1 MGYFRSQLKK
11 FLVWRIKNIPERQFV
26 LLISVVIG
34 FVSGLGAVLIK
45 NITYEIK
52 WFIQTEFVQNY
63 FTILYFVFPAIGL
76 TLTYLASK
84 YILGRITGQGIS
96 DTLYAISK
104 KNGKMGIRGMYSPL
118 VAVPMT
124 VGFGGSVGL
133 EGATVF
139 MGSSI
144 GSNLA
149 RLFHLNQKT
158 IYLMIGC
165 ATAGALASNFHA
177 PIGAIIFAIEIF
189 SLDLTIASIVPMLL
203 ASSIGALTS
212 IWIYGDETLFKFV
225 IQDKFAPKDIPFYI
239 LLGVVGAMT
248 SLYFIM
254 MYKWMGKLFAALD
267 KQWKKLLV
275 GSLILGAAIYFF
287 PSLYGQGYSTI
298 TPLLVGKH
306 HVVMG
311 NNGWYGSK
319 DMLMVTGLMFTIV
332 ALKVVATSATIGAVR
347 VGGIFSP
354 SLMSGCCMG
363 YGFAL
368 LVNYSGI
375 GQVSPTNFA
384 LVGMATQ
391 MAGAMHAPLTA
402 IFMISELTGTY
413 ELMLPLMICTAISY
427 SINKYFNE
435 YNVYQEKLAQ
445 QRALMTHD
453 KDKTVL
459 IMITLD
465 KVIETNFIS
474 ITPDMTLRE
483 MLHSAVEQSTRNIYP
498 VVNDENIFLGV
509 VTLDDIRTIMFDQ
522 SQYDVIKVS
531 ELMHSAP
538 AVIQYSD
545 TMEDVMEKFQTSMAW
560 NLPVCED
567 GKYKGFVSKSRV
579 LSVYR
584 RKLIDI
590 AGV

>member
-1 MGYFRSQLKK
+1 
-11 FLVWRIKNIPERQFV
+11 
-26 LLISVVIG
+26 
-34 FVSGLGAVLIK
+34 
-45 NITYEIK
+45 
-52 WFIQTEFVQNY
+52 
-63 FTILYFVFPAIGL
+63 
-76 TLTYLASK
+76 
-84 YILGRITGQGIS
+84 
-96 DTLYAISK
+96 
-104 KNGKMGIRGMYSPL
+104 
-118 VAVPMT
+118 
-124 VGFGGSVGL
+124 
-133 EGATVF
+133 
-139 MGSSI
+139 
-144 GSNLA
+144 
-149 RLFHLNQKT
+149 
-158 IYLMIGC
+158 
-165 ATAGALASNFHA
+165 
-177 PIGAIIFAIEIF
+177 
-189 SLDLTIASIVPMLL
+189 
-203 ASSIGALTS
+203 
-212 IWIYGDETLFKFV
+212 
-225 IQDKFAPKDIPFYI
+225 
-239 LLGVVGAMT
+239 
-248 SLYFIM
+248 